1 MQVNTVMVLSQPA
14 PSARHYTN
22 DRLLVRVKRVG
33 TVLPGEVYHPTLR
46 SEFELGM
53 RVRLGVMFTQF
64 LPRDML
70 CISAA

>member
-33 TVLPGEVYHPTLR
+33 TVLPMHREKFIT
-46 SEFELGM
+46 
-53 RVRLGVMFTQF
+53 RL
-64 LPRDML
+64 
-70 CISAA
+70 